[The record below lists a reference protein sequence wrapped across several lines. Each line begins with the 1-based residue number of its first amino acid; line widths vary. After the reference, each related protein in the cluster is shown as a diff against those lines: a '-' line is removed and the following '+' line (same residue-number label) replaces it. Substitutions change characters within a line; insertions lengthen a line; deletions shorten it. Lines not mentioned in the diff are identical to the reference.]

1 MGPAAW
7 CKFIPMNDLVAEPL
21 SQVRSER
28 LAWLWDRWL
37 PRGKLTLLDGD
48 PGIGKSL
55 VTLDLAAR
63 LTRGR
68 ALPGGAPS
76 GPHTVLLL
84 AAEDDAADTTRPR
97 AEAAGADLERL
108 ITLTGPDLRSLQ
120 FPDSLPQLAEVI
132 ERHRP
137 ELLIIDPI
145 VAFLSP
151 KIGANADQSIRRVLA
166 QLARIGETADCTI
179 LMVRHLRKA
188 GSANALYRGSGSI
201 GFIASARTAFLAAR
215 HPEHPEQSVLAV
227 TKCNLADPPASLG
240 FRVKADPNGLPVIE
254 WLEPLDIS
262 ANALGVIPTETLRP
276 REKAIEWLRL
286 QLANGPRKS
295 SEIMALAAAGAIPER
310 TLLRAKS
317 ELRVTSKQ
325 VHFDDGHEWYWY
337 DPAAPW
343 PENAPFR
350 KPYELPPLPDLDDL
364 YFGRS
369 EPKPRKPKKEPEQ
382 P

>member
-1 MGPAAW
+1 
-7 CKFIPMNDLVAEPL
+7 MNDLVVEPL

-55 VTLDLAAR
+55 LTLDLAAR
-63 LTRGR
+63 LTRGD
-68 ALPGGAPS
+68 ALPGAAPT
-76 GPHTVLLL
+76 GRPHTVLLL

-97 AEAAGADLERL
+97 AEAAGANLDRL
-108 ITLTGPDLRSLQ
+108 IVLTGPDLHSLR
-120 FPDSLPQLAEVI
+120 FPESLPQLADVVAQ
-132 ERHRP
+132 HRP
-137 ELLIIDPI
+137 DLLIIDPI

-151 KIGANADQSIRRVLA
+151 KIGANADQCIRRVLS
-166 QLARIGETADCTI
+166 QLARIGEASGCTI

-215 HPEHPEQSVLAV
+215 HPDHPEHSVLAV
-227 TKCNLADPPASLG
+227 SKCNLADPPPSLG
-240 FRVKADPNGLPVIE
+240 FRVKSDANGLPVIE

-276 REKAIEWLRL
+276 REKAIEWLRQ

-295 SEIMALAAAGAIPER
+295 SEIMALAATGAIPER

-317 ELRVTSKQ
+317 ELAVCSKQ
-325 VHFDDGHEWYWY
+325 VHYKEGGHEWYWY
-337 DPAAPW
+337 DSAAAW

-369 EPKPRKPKKEPEQ
+369 EPKPRKPKKEKKPKQ
-382 P
+382 PPPVTGA